1 MVQQFEEAPRF
12 QQTQMGVGMSLDDT
26 TKNFV
31 EKLIVDYG
39 TSRGIKIALDVGVPA
54 YAISMVLNT
63 PIAQQAISG
72 ATGDAKT
79 MLGDVKE
86 GILGLFNVNQDPNL
100 GLQQLQQGQAMLDPR
115 VTREQQQ
122 AAGQLPEQQ
131 AIAQQQAETQQQIMN
146 EISQANQQA
155 QQTGGNFVSGPA
167 GMGGLSSYNPTG
179 FGSNIAGNVTIG
191 KADGGLVSLFKKGF

>member
-1 MVQQFEEAPRF
+1 MVQRFEEPSRF
-12 QQTQMGVGMSLDDT
+12 QQTQMGVGMPPDDT
-26 TKNFV
+26 IQDQIKDLITRFGITK
-31 EKLIVDYG
+31 
-39 TSRGIKIALDVGVPA
+39 GIQIALGANISPL
-54 YAISMVLNT
+54 AISIALNS
-63 PIAQQAISG
+63 PI
-72 ATGDAKT
+72 GDRA
-79 MLGDVKE
+79 VKSTKGVVGKVGS

-100 GLQQLQQGQAMLDPR
+100 GLQQLQQAQAMLDPR

-122 AAGQLPEQQ
+122 AAGLLPEQQ
-131 AIAQQQAETQQQIMN
+131 AIAQQQAQTQQQIMN

>member
-1 MVQQFEEAPRF
+1 MVQRFEEAPRF
-12 QQTQMGVGMSLDDT
+12 QRTQMGVGMPPDDT
-26 TKNFV
+26 IQDQIKDLITRFGITK
-31 EKLIVDYG
+31 
-39 TSRGIKIALDVGVPA
+39 GIQIALGANISPL
-54 YAISMVLNT
+54 AISIALNS
-63 PIAQQAISG
+63 PI
-72 ATGDAKT
+72 GDRA
-79 MLGDVKE
+79 VKSTKGVVGKVGS

-100 GLQQLQQGQAMLDPR
+100 GLQRLQQAQAMLDPR

-122 AAGQLPEQQ
+122 AAGLLPEQQ
-131 AIAQQQAETQQQIMN
+131 AIAQQQAQTQQQIMN

-179 FGSNIAGNVTIG
+179 FGSNIAGNITIG

>member
-1 MVQQFEEAPRF
+1 MVQRFEEAPRF
-12 QQTQMGVGMSLDDT
+12 QRTQMGVGMPPDDT
-26 TKNFV
+26 IQDQVKDLITRFGITK
-31 EKLIVDYG
+31 
-39 TSRGIKIALDVGVPA
+39 GIQIALGANISPL
-54 YAISMVLNT
+54 AISIALNSPIGDRAVKSTKGMVGKVG
-63 PIAQQAISG
+63 S
-72 ATGDAKT
+72 
-79 MLGDVKE
+79 

-122 AAGQLPEQQ
+122 AAGLLPEQQ
-131 AIAQQQAETQQQIMN
+131 AIAQQQAQTQQQIMN

-179 FGSNIAGNVTIG
+179 FGSNIAGNITIG

>member
-1 MVQQFEEAPRF
+1 MEQEFMSAPRF
-12 QQTQMGVGMSLDDT
+12 QPTQAGVGVRDDR
-26 TKNFV
+26 
-31 EKLIVDYG
+31 IQD
-39 TSRGIKIALDVGVPA
+39 GIKDLITRFGISKGIQLAISSGIDPLAISIALNSPIGDRAVKSTKGVVGKVG
-54 YAISMVLNT
+54 S
-63 PIAQQAISG
+63 
-72 ATGDAKT
+72 
-79 MLGDVKE
+79 

-100 GLQQLQQGQAMLDPR
+100 GLQQLQQAQAMLDPR

-122 AAGQLPEQQ
+122 AAGLLPEQQ
-131 AIAQQQAETQQQIMN
+131 AIAQQQAQTQQQIMN

-179 FGSNIAGNVTIG
+179 FGSNIAGNITIG

>member
-1 MVQQFEEAPRF
+1 MVQRFEEAPRF
-12 QQTQMGVGMSLDDT
+12 QQTQMGVGMPPDDT
-26 TKNFV
+26 IQDQVKDLITRFGITK
-31 EKLIVDYG
+31 
-39 TSRGIKIALDVGVPA
+39 GIQIALGANISPL
-54 YAISMVLNT
+54 AISIALNSPIGDRAVKSTKGMVGKVG
-63 PIAQQAISG
+63 S
-72 ATGDAKT
+72 
-79 MLGDVKE
+79 

-122 AAGQLPEQQ
+122 AAGLLPEQQ
-131 AIAQQQAETQQQIMN
+131 AIAQQQAQTQQQIMN

-179 FGSNIAGNVTIG
+179 FGSNIAGNITIG

>member
-1 MVQQFEEAPRF
+1 MVQRFEEAPRF
-12 QQTQMGVGMSLDDT
+12 QQTQMGVGMPPDDT
-26 TKNFV
+26 IQDQIKDLITRFGITK
-31 EKLIVDYG
+31 
-39 TSRGIKIALDVGVPA
+39 GIQIALGANISPL
-54 YAISMVLNT
+54 AISIALNSPIGDRAVKTTKGMVGKVG
-63 PIAQQAISG
+63 S
-72 ATGDAKT
+72 
-79 MLGDVKE
+79 

-122 AAGQLPEQQ
+122 AAGLLPEQQ
-131 AIAQQQAETQQQIMN
+131 AIAQQQAQTQQQIMN

-179 FGSNIAGNVTIG
+179 FGSNIAGNITIG

>member
-1 MVQQFEEAPRF
+1 MVQRFEEAPRF
-12 QQTQMGVGMSLDDT
+12 QRTQMGVGMPPDDT
-26 TKNFV
+26 IQDQIKDLITRFGITK
-31 EKLIVDYG
+31 
-39 TSRGIKIALDVGVPA
+39 GIQIALGANISPL
-54 YAISMVLNT
+54 AISIALNS
-63 PIAQQAISG
+63 PI
-72 ATGDAKT
+72 GDRA
-79 MLGDVKE
+79 VKSTKGVVGKVGS

-100 GLQQLQQGQAMLDPR
+100 GLQQLQQAQAMLDPR

-122 AAGQLPEQQ
+122 AAGLLPEQQ
-131 AIAQQQAETQQQIMN
+131 AIAQQQAQTQQQIMN

-179 FGSNIAGNVTIG
+179 FGSNIAGNITIG

>member
-1 MVQQFEEAPRF
+1 MVQRFEEAPRF
-12 QQTQMGVGMSLDDT
+12 QQTQMGVGMPPDDT
-26 TKNFV
+26 IQDQIKDLITRFGITK
-31 EKLIVDYG
+31 
-39 TSRGIKIALDVGVPA
+39 GIQIALGANISPL
-54 YAISMVLNT
+54 AISIALNS
-63 PIAQQAISG
+63 PI
-72 ATGDAKT
+72 GDRA
-79 MLGDVKE
+79 VKSTKGVVGKVGS

-115 VTREQQQ
+115 VTREKQQ
-122 AAGQLPEQQ
+122 AAGQLPDQQ
-131 AIAQQQAETQQQIMN
+131 AIAQQQAQTQQQIMN

>member
-1 MVQQFEEAPRF
+1 MVQRFEEAPRF
-12 QQTQMGVGMSLDDT
+12 QQTQMGVGMPPDDT
-26 TKNFV
+26 IQDQIKDLITRFGITK
-31 EKLIVDYG
+31 
-39 TSRGIKIALDVGVPA
+39 GIQLALKSNISPLAISIALNSPIGDRAVKSTKGVVGKVG
-54 YAISMVLNT
+54 S
-63 PIAQQAISG
+63 
-72 ATGDAKT
+72 
-79 MLGDVKE
+79 

-100 GLQQLQQGQAMLDPR
+100 GLQQLQQAQAMLDPR

-122 AAGQLPEQQ
+122 AAGLLPEQQ
-131 AIAQQQAETQQQIMN
+131 AIAQQQAQTQQQIMN

-179 FGSNIAGNVTIG
+179 FGSNIAGNITIG

>member
-1 MVQQFEEAPRF
+1 MVQRFEEAPRF
-12 QQTQMGVGMSLDDT
+12 QRTQMGVGMPPDDT
-26 TKNFV
+26 IQDQIKDLITRFGITK
-31 EKLIVDYG
+31 
-39 TSRGIKIALDVGVPA
+39 GIQIALGANISPL
-54 YAISMVLNT
+54 AISIALNS
-63 PIAQQAISG
+63 PI
-72 ATGDAKT
+72 GDRA
-79 MLGDVKE
+79 VKSTKGVVGKVGS

-100 GLQQLQQGQAMLDPR
+100 GLQQLQQAQAMLDPR

-122 AAGQLPEQQ
+122 AAGLLPEQQ
-131 AIAQQQAETQQQIMN
+131 AIAQQQAQTQQQIMN

>member
-1 MVQQFEEAPRF
+1 MVQRFEEAPRF
-12 QQTQMGVGMSLDDT
+12 QQTQMGVGMPPDDT
-26 TKNFV
+26 IQDQIKDLITRFGITK
-31 EKLIVDYG
+31 
-39 TSRGIKIALDVGVPA
+39 GIQIALGANISPL
-54 YAISMVLNT
+54 AISIALNSPIGDRAVKSTKGMVGKVG
-63 PIAQQAISG
+63 S
-72 ATGDAKT
+72 
-79 MLGDVKE
+79 

-122 AAGQLPEQQ
+122 AAGLLPEQQ
-131 AIAQQQAETQQQIMN
+131 AIAQQQAQTQQQIMN

-179 FGSNIAGNVTIG
+179 FGSNIAGNITIG

>member
-1 MVQQFEEAPRF
+1 MVQRFEEAPRF
-12 QQTQMGVGMSLDDT
+12 QQTQMGVGMPPDDT
-26 TKNFV
+26 IQDQIKDLITRFGITK
-31 EKLIVDYG
+31 
-39 TSRGIKIALDVGVPA
+39 GIQIALGANISPL
-54 YAISMVLNT
+54 AISIALNS
-63 PIAQQAISG
+63 PI
-72 ATGDAKT
+72 GDRA
-79 MLGDVKE
+79 VKSTKGVVGKVGS

-122 AAGQLPEQQ
+122 AAGLLPEQQ
-131 AIAQQQAETQQQIMN
+131 AIAQQQAQTQQQIMN

-179 FGSNIAGNVTIG
+179 FGSNIAGNITIG

>member
-1 MVQQFEEAPRF
+1 MVQRFEEAPRF
-12 QQTQMGVGMSLDDT
+12 QRTQMGVGMPPDDT
-26 TKNFV
+26 IQDQVKDLITRFGITK
-31 EKLIVDYG
+31 
-39 TSRGIKIALDVGVPA
+39 GIQIALGANISPL
-54 YAISMVLNT
+54 AISIALNS
-63 PIAQQAISG
+63 PI
-72 ATGDAKT
+72 GDRA
-79 MLGDVKE
+79 VKSTKGVVGKVGS

-100 GLQQLQQGQAMLDPR
+100 GLQQLQQAQAMLDPR

-122 AAGQLPEQQ
+122 AAGLLPEQQ
-131 AIAQQQAETQQQIMN
+131 AIAQQQAQTQQQIMD

-179 FGSNIAGNVTIG
+179 FGSNIAGNITIG

>member
-1 MVQQFEEAPRF
+1 MVQRFEEAPRF
-12 QQTQMGVGMSLDDT
+12 QQTQMGVGMPPDDT
-26 TKNFV
+26 IQDQIKDLITRFGITK
-31 EKLIVDYG
+31 
-39 TSRGIKIALDVGVPA
+39 GIQIALGANISPL
-54 YAISMVLNT
+54 AISIALNSPIGDRAVKTTKGMVGKVG
-63 PIAQQAISG
+63 S
-72 ATGDAKT
+72 
-79 MLGDVKE
+79 

-100 GLQQLQQGQAMLDPR
+100 GLQQLQQAQAMLDPR

-122 AAGQLPEQQ
+122 A
-131 AIAQQQAETQQQIMN
+131 IAQQQAQTQQQIMN

-179 FGSNIAGNVTIG
+179 FGSNIAGNITIG

>member
-1 MVQQFEEAPRF
+1 MVQRFEEAPRF
-12 QQTQMGVGMSLDDT
+12 QQTQMGVGMPPDDT
-26 TKNFV
+26 IQDQIKDLITRFGITK
-31 EKLIVDYG
+31 
-39 TSRGIKIALDVGVPA
+39 GIQIALGANISPL
-54 YAISMVLNT
+54 AISIALNS
-63 PIAQQAISG
+63 PI
-72 ATGDAKT
+72 GDRA
-79 MLGDVKE
+79 VKSTKGVVGKVGS

-122 AAGQLPEQQ
+122 AAGLLPEQQ
-131 AIAQQQAETQQQIMN
+131 AIAQQQAQTQQQIMD

-179 FGSNIAGNVTIG
+179 FGSNIAGNITIG

>member
-1 MVQQFEEAPRF
+1 MVQEFMSAPRF
-12 QQTQMGVGMSLDDT
+12 QPTQAGVGVRDDR
-26 TKNFV
+26 
-31 EKLIVDYG
+31 IQD
-39 TSRGIKIALDVGVPA
+39 GIKDLITRFGITKGIQIALGANISPL
-54 YAISMVLNT
+54 AISIALNSPIGDRAVKSTKGMVGKVG
-63 PIAQQAISG
+63 S
-72 ATGDAKT
+72 
-79 MLGDVKE
+79 

-100 GLQQLQQGQAMLDPR
+100 GLQQLQQAQAMLDPR

-122 AAGQLPEQQ
+122 AAGLLPEQQ
-131 AIAQQQAETQQQIMN
+131 AIAQQQAQTQQQIMN

-179 FGSNIAGNVTIG
+179 FGSNIAGNITIG

>member
-1 MVQQFEEAPRF
+1 MVQRFEEAPRF
-12 QQTQMGVGMSLDDT
+12 QQTQMGVGMPPDATIQDQIKDLIT
-26 TKNFV
+26 RFGITK
-31 EKLIVDYG
+31 
-39 TSRGIKIALDVGVPA
+39 GIQIALGANISPL
-54 YAISMVLNT
+54 AISIALNSPIGDRAVKSTKGMVGKVG
-63 PIAQQAISG
+63 S
-72 ATGDAKT
+72 
-79 MLGDVKE
+79 

-100 GLQQLQQGQAMLDPR
+100 GLQQLQQAQAMLDPR

-122 AAGQLPEQQ
+122 AAGLLPEQQ
-131 AIAQQQAETQQQIMN
+131 AIAQQQAQTQQQIMN

-179 FGSNIAGNVTIG
+179 FGSNIAGNITIG

>member
-1 MVQQFEEAPRF
+1 MVQRFEEAPRF
-12 QQTQMGVGMSLDDT
+12 QQTQMGVGMPPDDT
-26 TKNFV
+26 IQDQIKDLITRFGITK
-31 EKLIVDYG
+31 
-39 TSRGIKIALDVGVPA
+39 GIQLALGANISPLAISIALNSPIGDRAVKSTKGMVGKVG
-54 YAISMVLNT
+54 S
-63 PIAQQAISG
+63 
-72 ATGDAKT
+72 
-79 MLGDVKE
+79 

-122 AAGQLPEQQ
+122 AAGLLPEQQ
-131 AIAQQQAETQQQIMN
+131 AIAQQQAQTQQQIMN